1 MTSGRLLL
9 LGIVAL
15 VLVGA
20 GIAVA
25 ISEGGDEGD
34 VTERRSITASG
45 TAERRAT
52 PDLAEISLGV
62 TARAGTSEEATAA
75 ASRALRDVIAAV
87 RRAGVSELETDPV
100 RVGQEPIPRPEGGQ
114 EPAERP
120 FVGRQSI
127 TVRLRETERA
137 GEVIDAAVQAG
148 ATEVDG
154 PRFELGDPSEARR
167 RALDGA
173 VADARKNAEAMA
185 AAADVQLGR
194 ALRIEQ
200 RDGGGPQPFD
210 TRQESAG
217 ATPPVDPGPVE
228 LEANVRVTFAIE

>member
-20 GIAVA
+20 GIAIA
-25 ISEGGDEGD
+25 IAADGGEAD
-34 VTERRSITASG
+34 VSERRSITATG

-52 PDLAEISLGV
+52 PDLAEITLGV
-62 TARAGTSEEATAA
+62 TARAGSSEEATAA

-87 RRAGVSELETDPV
+87 RRAGVSELETEPV
-100 RVGQEPIPRPEGGQ
+100 RVGREPTPRPGGGQ
-114 EPAERP
+114 APAARP

-127 TVRLRETERA
+127 TVRMREAERS

-148 ATEVDG
+148 ATDVAG
-154 PRFELGDPSEARR
+154 PRFELGDPSETRR
-167 RALDGA
+167 RALDAA
-173 VADARKNAEAMA
+173 VADARRNAEAMA
-185 AAADVQLGR
+185 AAADVRLGR

-200 RDGGGPQPFD
+200 GDGGGPRPFESQ
-210 TRQESAG
+210 RESAD

-228 LEANVRVTFAIE
+228 LAANVTVTFAIE